1 MSYSSSNRILIGEAA
16 SWIAA
21 AGILIVG
28 FVYFDDLKSA
38 TARMM
43 GLRPLSEA
51 SIRSAPDVAEEAPKV
66 GSNGEVEIRAGESG
80 HYHAEAEINGRP
92 VPVLVDTGATM
103 VALTYEDA
111 EQAGLYLK
119 PSDFTRQVSTANG
132 IARVAPV
139 TLDRVSIGPITV
151 RDVPGTVSERG
162 RLATTLLGMSF
173 LSRLEHVDMR
183 GGVLVL
189 KD

>member
-1 MSYSSSNRILIGEAA
+1 MSYSSGNRLLIGEAA

-21 AGILIVG
+21 AGILILG
-28 FVYFDDLKSA
+28 FVYFDDLRSA
-38 TARMM
+38 TGRML
-43 GLRPLSEA
+43 GAAQVREA
-51 SIRSAPDVAEEAPKV
+51 SGPEGEQAADGARTSGD
-66 GSNGEVEIRAGESG
+66 GEVEIRAGESG
-80 HYHAEAEINGRP
+80 HYHAEAEVNGRP
-92 VPVLVDTGATM
+92 VSVLVDTGATM

-111 EQAGLYLK
+111 EQAGIFLK

-162 RLATTLLGMSF
+162 NLRTTLLGMSF

-189 KD
+189 KE